1 MWNLL
6 FYLFIVF
13 FRFKC
18 TICARSFTHR
28 DGLKRHRNEAHFD
41 LMKFKCDVCLFATH
55 RKDSLARHMRTT
67 KHKLQYSSS
76 IIQSSQHDRP
86 SPDDNSFI
94 GASPEELTAE
104 AYSSRSFQFMASNP
118 EDLQFSDAENLSNNI
133 LNVSN
138 LHSVSSF
145 TYNKQMTLPPLKK
158 TSFVVLNGTPQI
170 NLNTSKLSQ
179 VIADPLSVE
188 ADENV
193 SKEASPIGRANDIA
207 MHSNCL
213 LPPMSSAHKIQTD
226 SSSSSD
232 KNSLANA
239 TSNKQVRSNLF
250 TLKRS
255 QCAKYCVAFRFLNLS
270 SISSGF

>member
-1 MWNLL
+1 
-6 FYLFIVF
+6 
-13 FRFKC
+13 
-18 TICARSFTHR
+18 
-28 DGLKRHRNEAHFD
+28 
-41 LMKFKCDVCLFATH
+41 MKFKCDVCLFATH

-104 AYSSRSFQFMASNP
+104 AYSSRSFQFVASNP

-138 LHSVSSF
+138 LHSVSSS

-226 SSSSSD
+226 LSSSSD

-239 TSNKQVRSNLF
+239 TSNKQVRSNLL